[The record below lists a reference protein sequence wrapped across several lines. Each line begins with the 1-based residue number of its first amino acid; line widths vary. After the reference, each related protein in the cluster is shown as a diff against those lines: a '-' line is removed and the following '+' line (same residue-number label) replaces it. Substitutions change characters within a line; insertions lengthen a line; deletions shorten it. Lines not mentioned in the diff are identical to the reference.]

1 MVTTT
6 DVYRRSRDSA
16 FRIIDDEAIV
26 VAPSEGIAR
35 VLNATAALVWQMLD
49 GTRNLSAIIEAIVLE
64 FDAPAQEIEADV
76 LELVQ
81 NLKQNKMVEP
91 GDERLQ

>member
-1 MVTTT
+1 MVAPT
-6 DVYRRSRDSA
+6 DIYRRSKDSA
-16 FRIIDDEAIV
+16 FRIIENEAIV
-26 VAPSEGIAR
+26 VAPGEGIAR
-35 VLNATAALVWQMLD
+35 VLNATAARVWEMLD
-49 GTRNLSAIIEAIVLE
+49 GTRSLSAITEAIALE
-64 FDAPAQEIEADV
+64 FDAPAREIEADV